1 MHDGRVVL
9 HQNDCRDVLRGLAD
23 NSIDSVVT
31 DPPYALVSIQ
41 KRFGKPGSAPA
52 KDVYGRGAAGFMG
65 KQWDT
70 GEVAFSDEFWAEV
83 LRVLKP
89 GGHVVAFSGTRTYH
103 RMAVAIEDAGFEI
116 RDQLGWVYGSG
127 FPKSHDVS
135 KGIAKRRVEDVE
147 PVRIVCRFIRAA
159 MDESGLK
166 SKDLTQHFGDCNPR
180 LIDHWAARDT
190 DSQPALPTN
199 EQWDGLVDAL
209 SLSGRDGFEFISIE
223 VSRLNGRK
231 GTHGERWA
239 EAEIIGEVAST
250 PAGFGDLRFEGD
262 RTIRSLDEE
271 AAAWQ
276 GWGTALKPAW
286 EPICLARK
294 PLMGTV
300 AENVLEHGTGAI
312 NIDGSRVP
320 GGNEHE
326 LGRWP
331 ANILHDG
338 SEEVLAAFP
347 DAKGQQGD
355 LNGQSKDRKSNGI
368 YGDMPPA
375 ARQALA
381 RVESETSAARFF
393 YCAKASRSDRDAGL
407 EHLPKKAGGMVSNT
421 SGQHMTRRDEG
432 YKPEPRANTHPTVK
446 PTTLMQW
453 LCRLITPPGGVVLDP
468 FMGSGSTGKAAV
480 LEGFQFV
487 GCERE
492 DEYMPIATARIA
504 WAIGASQKD
513 VVASAAVP
521 ANDNRPADLFSEAA

>member
-1 MHDGRVVL
+1 MRITTMHDGRVVL
-9 HQNDCRDVLRGLAD
+9 HQADCRDALRSLAD

-70 GEVAFSDEFWAEV
+70 GEVAFSEEFWAEV

-135 KGIAKRRVEDVE
+135 KGIDKLDATAERRRRNLSFTAWLRSTGITAAKINE
-147 PVRIVCRFIRAA
+147 A
-159 MDESGLK
+159 
-166 SKDLTQHFGDCNPR
+166 
-180 LIDHWAARDT
+180 T
-190 DSQPALPTN
+190 DSFMGSHYLTDREQAAVPTEEMFALLRPLLPTPPDFVEQLVAERTVESENFKAREVVGSSDKPRPTFTTGNIGGTAVAN
-199 EQWDGLVDAL
+199 E
-209 SLSGRDGFEFISIE
+209 FNI
-223 VSRLNGRK
+223 
-231 GTHGERWA
+231 T
-239 EAEIIGEVAST
+239 
-250 PAGFGDLRFEGD
+250 
-262 RTIRSLDEE
+262 
-271 AAAWQ
+271 AAATDEARQWQ

-294 PLMGTV
+294 PLVGTV

-320 GGNEHE
+320 GGNEHA

-331 ANILHDG
+331 ANIVHDG
-338 SEEVLAAFP
+338 SDEVLAAFP
-347 DAKGQQGD
+347 DTKSGSRKAGEYGLIGYHGADAAPMPAIDGD
-355 LNGQSKDRKSNGI
+355 SG
-368 YGDMPPA
+368 
-375 ARQALA
+375 
-381 RVESETSAARFF
+381 SAARFF
-393 YCAKASRSDRDAGL
+393 YCAKASRADRDAGL
-407 EHLPKKAGGMVSNT
+407 DHLPKMAGGMVSNT
-421 SGQHMTRRDEG
+421 SGQHITRRDEG
-432 YKPEPRANTHPTVK
+432 YEPTPRANTHPTVK

-453 LCRLITPPGGVVLDP
+453 LCRLVTPPGGTILDP

-504 WAIGASQKD
+504 WAIGAVSANDDKEKRPA
-513 VVASAAVP
+513 VAQQQPAVP
-521 ANDNRPADLFSEAA
+521 ANDNLPADLFSGAAA

>member
-1 MHDGRVVL
+1 MAVQL
-9 HQNDCRDVLRGLAD
+9 HHADCRDVLRGIGD
-23 NSIDSVVT
+23 NTIDSVVT

-70 GEVAFSDEFWAEV
+70 GEVAFSEEFWAEV

-135 KGIAKRRVEDVE
+135 RDIDKKGGNPLAWRAFSAAYAEAVKMSTLTHSNIDRALGIKSSSCYWARLDGRGGMPPRHHWDV
-147 PVRIVCRFIRAA
+147 VRD
-159 MDESGLK
+159 M
-166 SKDLTQHFGDCNPR
+166 
-180 LIDHWAARDT
+180 
-190 DSQPALPTN
+190 
-199 EQWDGLVDAL
+199 L
-209 SLSGRDGFEFISIE
+209 SLPPEMERLYDEAVRHDREVRNGSVSGSLSSATVE
-223 VSRLNGRK
+223 VLSAGTPVTAASRQ
-231 GTHGERWA
+231 
-239 EAEIIGEVAST
+239 
-250 PAGFGDLRFEGD
+250 
-262 RTIRSLDEE
+262 
-271 AAAWQ
+271 WQ

-294 PLMGTV
+294 PLIGTV

-320 GGNEHE
+320 GGNEHT

-331 ANILHDG
+331 ANIVHDG
-338 SEEVLAAFP
+338 SDEVISAFP
-347 DAKGQQGD
+347 DTKSGNRKAGEYGLMGYHGADTAPMPAIDGD
-355 LNGQSKDRKSNGI
+355 SG
-368 YGDMPPA
+368 
-375 ARQALA
+375 
-381 RVESETSAARFF
+381 SAARFF
-393 YCAKASRSDRDAGL
+393 YCAKASRADRDAGL
-407 EHLPKKAGGMVSNT
+407 FGFEPKADTAHRRTNLETADRPHLRGLTK
-421 SGQHMTRRDEG
+421 
-432 YKPEPRANTHPTVK
+432 RANTHPTVK
-446 PTTLMQW
+446 PTSLMQW
-453 LCRLITPPGGVVLDP
+453 LCRLITPPGGVILDP

-492 DEYMPIATARIA
+492 DEYMPVARARIA
-504 WAIGASQKD
+504 
-513 VVASAAVP
+513 AAGLE
-521 ANDNRPADLFSEAA
+521 DML